1 MEGLSK
7 KVSLAYFGKVSRYY
21 SQEFTEIL
29 ALMLNPDPFS
39 RLSCS
44 KPFLK

>member
-21 SQEFTEIL
+21 SSDFTPIL
-29 ALMLNPDPFS
+29 EAMLNPDPFS
-39 RLSCS
+39 RLTCS
-44 KPFLK
+44 TIPFR